1 MKDLSRSTVDL
12 ADGTA
17 LNVVAG
23 AGADAGADAGAGAG
37 ADGMG
42 GRDRVLVYIH
52 APGGLEDDLSLLNHL
67 SVDLALYAP
76 DLTSFRSMDDVPMIQ
91 RQCSEM
97 MALLGL
103 QRPMLAGHG
112 AGAAVAAELAAA
124 APDDFDHLILIAPL
138 GMDADQRPISG
149 EGMENRLAHI
159 HARTTL
165 IRGKQ
170 DEIVTNAAILNL
182 ARLLPNSALITV
194 PEAGHDV
201 VNTRTDAVARGFRH
215 GMRISGGAV

>member
-1 MKDLSRSTVDL
+1 MKDLNRSAVDL
-12 ADGTA
+12 ADGTV
-17 LNVVAG
+17 LGVVAG
-23 AGADAGADAGAGAG
+23 AGDDC
-37 ADGMG
+37 G
-42 GRDRVLVYIH
+42 GDRTLFYIH
-52 APGGLEDDLSLLNHL
+52 ALGGLDDDLPLLAHL
-67 SVDLALYAP
+67 SIDVALHAP
-76 DLTSFRSMDDVPMIQ
+76 VLTSFQSMNDVPMIQ
-91 RQCSEM
+91 RQCSEL

-124 APDDFDHLILIAPL
+124 APDDFDHLFLIAPL
-138 GMDADQRPISG
+138 GMDAGQRPVSG

-170 DEIVTNAAILNL
+170 DEAVTNADILDL

-201 VNTRTDAVARGFRH
+201 VNSRTDAVARGFLH
-215 GMRISGGAV
+215 GMRISGGAA